1 MRIVGAASAFPKYH
15 YDQKT
20 LCDAF
25 VAYWGDRLPE
35 RRKFELL
42 HSNVGVNGRY
52 LSLPVEE
59 YPGLRFSEAN
69 DVWIQTAIELGEKA
83 IPAAVAQAGIDKSEI
98 SAFFF
103 VSVTGIAS
111 PSIDARL
118 INKLELSTGMRR
130 VPVFGLGCVAGA
142 AGISLAADY
151 VRAYPKKYALLLSV
165 ELCTLTIQHEDLS
178 MANLISTGLFGDG
191 GAAVIVAGSET
202 AAAKNNTAGPEIIAT
217 QPTFYPNTESV
228 MGWDIS
234 ANGFQIVLSP
244 EVPNVIAGNVGRD
257 LDKLLSENRV
267 TRADIGCWMLHTGGP
282 KILRAT
288 AQALGIGDE
297 ALWASWEALGEM
309 GNLSSSSVLMVLEK
323 TMAKR
328 PEPGTW
334 SILAA
339 MGPAFCSELVLLRW

>member
-1 MRIVGAASAFPKYH
+1 MRIVGAASAFPRYH
-15 YDQKT
+15 YDQKQ
-20 LCDAF
+20 LCEAF

-35 RRKFELL
+35 PRKFELL

-52 LSLPVEE
+52 LSLPIEE
-59 YPGLRFSEAN
+59 YPALRFSEAN
-69 DVWIQTAIELGEKA
+69 DVWIRTAVELGEKA
-83 IPAAVAQAGIDKSEI
+83 IPAAIAQAGIDKSEI

-103 VSVTGIAS
+103 VSVTGVAS

-118 INKLELSTGMRR
+118 INKLGLSQNMRR
-130 VPVFGLGCVAGA
+130 VPIFGLGCVAGA

-151 VRAYPKKYALLLSV
+151 VRAYPDRYALLLSV

-191 GAAVIVAGSET
+191 GAAVIVGGDKT
-202 AAAKNNTAGPEIIAT
+202 KAANNGNPGPNIIDT
-217 QPTFYPNTESV
+217 QAVFYPDTEHV

-234 ANGFQIVLSP
+234 SNGFQIVLSP
-244 EVPNVIAGNVGRD
+244 EVPNVIASNVGRD
-257 LDKLLSENRV
+257 LDVLLGKHQL

-288 AQALGIGDE
+288 AQALGVGDD

-323 TMAKR
+323 TIAKR
-328 PEPGTW
+328 PAPGTW

>member
-15 YDQKT
+15 YDQKS
-20 LCDAF
+20 LCEAF

-35 RRKFELL
+35 PRKFELL

-52 LSLPVEE
+52 LSLPIEQ
-59 YPGLRFSEAN
+59 YAALRFSEAN
-69 DVWIQTAIELGEKA
+69 DVWIRTAVELGEKA

-118 INKLELSTGMRR
+118 INKLKLSTSMRR
-130 VPVFGLGCVAGA
+130 VPIFGLGCVAGA

-151 VRAYPKKYALLLSV
+151 VRAYPDRYALLFSV
-165 ELCTLTIQHEDLS
+165 ELCTLTIQHDDLS

-191 GAAVIVAGSET
+191 AAAVIVGGDKVAVDGHRC
-202 AAAKNNTAGPEIIAT
+202 GPEIVAT
-217 QPTFYPNTESV
+217 QSVFYPDTEHV

-234 ANGFQIVLSP
+234 ASGFQIVLSP
-244 EVPNVIAGNVGRD
+244 EVPDVIAGNVGRD
-257 LDKLLSENRV
+257 LDGLLAKHNL

-288 AQALGIGDE
+288 AQALGVGDA

-328 PEPGTW
+328 PAPGTW

-339 MGPAFCSELVLLRW
+339 MGPAFCSELLLLRW

>member
-15 YDQKT
+15 YDQKS
-20 LCDAF
+20 LCEAF

-35 RRKFELL
+35 PRKFELL

-52 LSLPVEE
+52 LSLPIEQ
-59 YPGLRFSEAN
+59 YAALRFSEAN
-69 DVWIQTAIELGEKA
+69 NVWIRTAVELGEQA
-83 IPAAVAQAGIDKSEI
+83 IPAAIAQAGIDKSEI

-118 INKLELSTGMRR
+118 INKLGLSTDMRR
-130 VPVFGLGCVAGA
+130 VPIFGLGCVAGA

-151 VRAYPKKYALLLSV
+151 VKAYPDKYALLLSV
-165 ELCTLTIQHEDLS
+165 ELCTLTIQHDDLS

-191 GAAVIVAGSET
+191 GAAVIVAGDR
-202 AAAKNNTAGPEIIAT
+202 AAEKCGHQGPDIIDT
-217 QPTFYPNTESV
+217 QATFYPDTEKV

-234 ANGFQIVLSP
+234 GNGFQIVLSP
-244 EVPNVIAGNVGRD
+244 EVPTVIAGNVGGD
-257 LDKLLSENRV
+257 LDRLLSKHNL

-288 AQALGIGDE
+288 AQALGVGDD
-297 ALWASWEALGEM
+297 AMWASWEALAEM

-323 TMAKR
+323 TMKKR
-328 PEPGTW
+328 PAPGTW

>member
-15 YDQKT
+15 YDQKD

-25 VAYWGDRLPE
+25 LAYWGDRLPE
-35 RRKFELL
+35 PRKFELL
-42 HSNVGVNGRY
+42 HSNVGVRGRY
-52 LSLPVEE
+52 LSLPIEE
-59 YPGLRFSEAN
+59 YAALRFSEAN
-69 DVWIQTAIELGEKA
+69 DVWIRTAVELGEHA
-83 IPAAVAQAGIDKSEI
+83 IPAAIAKAGIDKSEI
-98 SAFFF
+98 AAFFF

-118 INKLELSTGMRR
+118 INRLRLSNSMRR
-130 VPVFGLGCVAGA
+130 VPIFGLGCVAGA

-151 VRAYPKKYALLLSV
+151 VRAYPDRYALLFSV
-165 ELCTLTIQHEDLS
+165 ELCTLTIQHDDLS

-191 GAAVIVAGSET
+191 AAAVIVAGDDT
-202 AAAKNNTAGPEIIAT
+202 AVKCSCSGPAIIAT
-217 QPTFYPNTESV
+217 QSVFYPDTEHV

-234 ANGFQIVLSP
+234 ASGFQIVLSP
-244 EVPNVIAGNVGRD
+244 EVPDVIAGNVGRD
-257 LDKLLSENRV
+257 LDGLLAKNGL
-267 TRADIGCWMLHTGGP
+267 TREDIGCWMLHTGGP

-288 AQALGIGDE
+288 AQALGVGDA
-297 ALWASWEALGEM
+297 ALWASWECLAEM

-323 TMAKR
+323 TMEKR
-328 PEPGTW
+328 PAPGTW